1 MPELPE
7 VEVTKRGIEKT
18 LLNSVIKKVYFDD
31 KSLRKPFSE
40 DLYKLEGSTVTNISR
55 RGKYIVITTDKGRRC
70 CKISYR
76 LRTNL
81 GYRNW

>member
-55 RGKYIVITTDKGRRC
+55 R
-70 CKISYR
+70 
-76 LRTNL
+76 
-81 GYRNW
+81 